1 MAIKVVFSAGRD
13 YAEANGLYQ
22 WDYGQTLEIECA
34 EIGYEIL
41 EVHFAS
47 PNMTMAVPRPCTFI
61 NGVGTVPIPDQ
72 CLEQANTITAWICRI
87 DDTQSHTIKTISL
100 PLTARTK
107 PIRTHEVPVECVDK
121 YAELIEEVGEAIADL
136 TSGNISVAK
145 ATFAE
150 TANRA
155 NTAAL
160 AQNAS
165 HAITAQKAETV
176 NYTPTAGSM
185 KMTLVSSCAIT
196 EGVGV
201 TPGGLEFNTPYL
213 VVYESD
219 NDYVG
224 SGLLIA
230 SSTRTM
236 NHCPISHIYGVRITV
251 TAIHRTELSGCDV
264 EILDDNYLDGPIS
277 TENGTLY
284 FYTFGKI

>member
-1 MAIKVVFSAGRD
+1 MQLKAIIPPGV
-13 YAEANGLYQ
+13 AEITVNGLYQ
-22 WDYGQTLEIECA
+22 WDLGRQLDIICA
-34 EIGYEIL
+34 EFGNEIM
-41 EVHFAS
+41 EVHFACPS
-47 PNMTMAVPRPCTFI
+47 MKVAIARPCSFT
-61 NGVGTVPIPDQ
+61 NGSGAVAIPNE
-72 CLEQANTITAWICRI
+72 CLEQSKPITAWIYRLN
-87 DDTQSHTIKTISL
+87 DTQGRTVKTLIL
-100 PLTARTK
+100 PIIARTK
-107 PIRTHEVPVECVDK
+107 PTKAHDIPAEMINRYEELAAEAEGAVESLKNGD
-121 YAELIEEVGEAIADL
+121 IIA
-136 TSGNISVAK
+136 GQ

-150 TANRA
+150 NANRA
-155 NTAAL
+155 NTAGT
-160 AQNAS
+160 AQNAT

-176 NYTPTAGSM
+176 NYAPTAGSM

-230 SSTRTM
+230 SSTRTRY
-236 NHCPISHIYGVRITV
+236 HCPISHIYGVCITIPGV
-251 TAIHRTELSGCDV
+251 HYTELVGCDI
-264 EILDDNYLDGPIS
+264 EILDDTFLGGPIT